1 MPAAARCRKGRCPC
15 AGTSFDGAAPKVFSR
30 PAPEGTV
37 DVALCTTAS
46 ADAVVATHPEAGPED
61 KPNDAPA

>member
-1 MPAAARCRKGRCPC
+1 MTVCGN
-15 AGTSFDGAAPKVFSR
+15 SFDGTAPKAFSR

-46 ADAVVATHPEAGPED
+46 ADAVVATHPEAEPED
-61 KPNDAPA
+61 EPNGAPA